1 MATTVLKPLHIDLK
15 ARMVEF
21 AGFEMPVMYTDI
33 SSEHEAVRTTAGVF
47 DLSHMGR
54 VRFRCPKALALVQ
67 RLQTYDAENLEPGRV
82 RYALLL
88 TPEGTVLDDILI
100 YREQQGFLF
109 VINAG
114 NREADLAVIRRE
126 AAAIG
131 AEVIDDSDTLA
142 MVAVQGPKA
151 AEVVTRLGL
160 SAALA
165 LKYYNCMDVGSDFGL
180 LTVSRTGYTGE
191 DGFEF
196 IVPAER
202 ARELFVAALEAGK
215 DLGVRP
221 CGLGCRDTLRLE
233 AGMPL
238 YGHEMDLSVNP
249 YEAGLDY
256 ALRSKSNYIGS
267 EAIQRLG
274 ANPPQRKTVALFVD
288 GPSIPRQGSEV
299 LAGEQIVGVVCSGT
313 RSPTLGRNIATAR
326 IDAATL
332 ASGTPLK
339 VRTRRHEGAATL
351 TELPFYSRKRSKP
364 VGSERKA

>member
-1 MATTVLKPLHIDLK
+1 MATTVLKPLHLELK

-21 AGFEMPVMYTDI
+21 AGFEMPVMYSDI
-33 SSEHEAVRTTAGVF
+33 STEHSAVRTAAGVF

-67 RLQTYDAENLEPGRV
+67 RLQTYDAENLELGRV
-82 RYALLL
+82 RYAMLL

-100 YREQQGFLF
+100 YREKDGFLF

-114 NREADLAVIRRE
+114 NREADLEVIRRE
-126 AAAIG
+126 AAALG
-131 AEVIDDSDTLA
+131 AEVVDDSDRLA

-151 AEVVTRLGL
+151 AEVIKLLGL
-160 SAALA
+160 EAVLA
-165 LKYYNCMDVGSDFGL
+165 LKYYTCMDVESRYGT

-196 IVPAER
+196 IVPAEH
-202 ARELFVAALEAGK
+202 ARELFVAAMEAGK
-215 DLGVRP
+215 EFGVRP

-238 YGHEMDLSVNP
+238 YGHEMDRSVNP
-249 YEAGLDY
+249 FEAGLEY
-256 ALRSKSNYIGS
+256 ALRSKAKYIGS
-267 EAIQRLG
+267 EAISRM
-274 ANPPQRKTVALFVD
+274 AASPPARKTVALFVD
-288 GPSIPRQGSEV
+288 GPIIPRQGSEI
-299 LAGEQIVGVVCSGT
+299 LAGDTVVGVVCSGT

-326 IDAATL
+326 IDAQVL
-332 ASGTPLK
+332 AAGTPLK

-351 TELPFYSRKRSKP
+351 TQLPFYSRKRSKP
-364 VGSERKA
+364 VGAERTP